1 MKERSRSSNELRP
14 VPSDT
19 CARVRPPARA
29 DPRCLA
35 LSPEFIH
42 PIRALHTI
50 MGRVFDNEEFYFPAI
65 SVLRFVLASID
76 RGSQCCVVCVWRIW
90 ARANDVNHIASLTLG
105 DKCYRN
111 IIK

>member
-1 MKERSRSSNELRP
+1 MKESSRSSSGLRP

-19 CARVRPPARA
+19 CAQVRPPARA

-50 MGRVFDNEEFYFPAI
+50 MGRVFDSEEFYFSAM
-65 SVLRFVLASID
+65 SALRFVLDSID
-76 RGSQCCVVCVWRIW
+76 RGSHCCCVFGEYGL
-90 ARANDVNHIASLTLG
+90 ALMT
-105 DKCYRN
+105 
-111 IIK
+111 